1 MAGLLWVC
9 SPKLAFD
16 PEMLQ
21 SKGHLEDFGKM
32 VILGPAGKSY
42 ANCYRETWGSLAGR
56 LEGPTAY
63 PREEEALRGSS
74 DPLDIVRL
82 LLRRTGPSV

>member
-1 MAGLLWVC
+1 MPTGKGSLRRGTAGLLWVC

-21 SKGHLEDFGKM
+21 SKGHLEDLGKM

-56 LEGPTAY
+56 LE
-63 PREEEALRGSS
+63 
-74 DPLDIVRL
+74 VRL
-82 LLRRTGPSV
+82 LIPEKKRL